1 MDFAS
6 HRVQPLCPLLASNTK
21 HDAHTTR
28 PSMSRS
34 DEFNLNPA
42 DLFQT
47 LRTHVKW
54 WAIPAVACAAIAAA
68 YSLVAPREWRATQT
82 LTLRPEAASV
92 SEQRLGKFSDLS
104 EMKVLQATLLEVA
117 KSQSVIEATL
127 KTVGPPKSWFAAAG
141 DWPTARDVED
151 FRKQVDMRPPGGA
164 EFGQTE
170 VFYLSVLDHNRDRA
184 AALVA
189 ALINQLDSRMQSL
202 RDERAKSMMSEL
214 GNTVA
219 MAEKDLDG
227 RTSKLAKF
235 EAAIGADLAELRNL
249 NSSSGSQSEVALEM
263 QAIAGER
270 RGNDALRREN
280 GQLLLLLKAVEANP
294 EQLIATPST
303 LLKSQPA
310 ISRLKD
316 ALIDSQIRVANL
328 LGTYADEHPF
338 VVGAREAETLVRQQ
352 LRDEVAL
359 AIKGLEVD
367 LSLNGDRDSA
377 LNAKS
382 VAGRERIARLAGSR
396 ADYANLVAAVE
407 NHTKLVEAA
416 RKNLADARAKH
427 ASAHTASVIGRID
440 GVEAGIRPVG
450 PGRTTITAAGG
461 VAGLILGLGV
471 VFLFAVPVPVMEP
484 SVGEA
489 KPQAATPA
497 ANGNVVKAPAE
508 PFGLFRG
515 MTLTEAIRQVEK
527 HGAKSAK

>member
-1 MDFAS
+1 
-6 HRVQPLCPLLASNTK
+6 
-21 HDAHTTR
+21 
-28 PSMSRS
+28 MSRS

-42 DLFQT
+42 ELFQT

-54 WAIPAVACAAIAAA
+54 WAIPAVACAAIAAT
-68 YSLVAPREWRATQT
+68 YSLVAPRDWRATQT

-104 EMKVLQATLLEVA
+104 EMKVLQATLLEIA
-117 KSQSVIEATL
+117 KSQSVVEATL
-127 KTVGPPKSWFAAAG
+127 KTVGPPKSWFAASS
-141 DWPTARDVED
+141 DWPTARDVEE

-189 ALINQLDSRMQSL
+189 ALIDELDLRMQSL

-219 MAEKDLDG
+219 MAEKDLDA
-227 RTSKLAKF
+227 RTAKLAKF
-235 EAAIGADLAELRNL
+235 EAAIGGDLTELRNL
-249 NSSSGSQSEVALEM
+249 NSSSGTQSEVALEM

-270 RGNDALRREN
+270 RTNDARRREN
-280 GQLLLLLKAVEANP
+280 EQLLVLLKAVEANP
-294 EQLIATPST
+294 AQLIATPST

-316 ALIDSQIRVANL
+316 ALIDSQIRTANL
-328 LGTYADEHPF
+328 LGTYAEDHPF
-338 VVGAREAETLVRQQ
+338 VVGAREAETLIQKQ
-352 LRDEVAL
+352 LHDEVAL
-359 AIKGLEVD
+359 AIQGLEID
-367 LSLNGDRDSA
+367 LSLNSDRESA

-382 VAGRERIARLAGSR
+382 VAGRERIARLAGAR
-396 ADYANLVAAVE
+396 AEYANLVAAVD
-407 NHTKLVEAA
+407 NHTKLVEAS

-440 GVEAGIRPVG
+440 GVEAGVRPVG

-471 VFLFAVPVPVMEP
+471 VFLFASPLPLTEP
-484 SVGEA
+484 SIGEV
-489 KPQAATPA
+489 KPQTAPSVAT
-497 ANGNVVKAPAE
+497 NGNVLNTPTE

-515 MTLTEAIRQVEK
+515 MTLGEAIRQAEK
-527 HGAKSAK
+527 HGARPAK